1 MGATAT
7 TSTRSKVIQLITG
20 FTLSLVL
27 LSAVGRYVLE
37 PRDRTRCH
45 GMLNDGWWLE
55 ENYTKWQPSGCMPH
69 TYSPKEISNCLSHS
83 RVLYIGDSIMREQ
96 FYSMTK
102 FVQGIETK
110 GPLHIDRKY
119 HSKELGMSYEFWW
132 DPYINS
138 TRTWEMLN
146 ATDPN
151 DRPSLLV
158 IGSGVWYMRHLKEKY
173 FDEWRVV
180 VDRVMTAV
188 QESNR
193 VADAVMLSPVEIPQF
208 DLLNDV
214 RRSTMLMDKITKMN
228 NYLKAKEPGVT
239 AVQANLA
246 LNYRCNDLLPKQF
259 PFESTCC
266 THYPTPAWYQNT
278 ILLFFLFWVPI
289 GFYVLS
295 NGSHLKFM
303 RRFYPSETPVLA
315 SLFIFGLGVV
325 YMYFGDRTHLFGKAL
340 KSFQADQFTGLMIAT
355 LLAGLVSLRSKK
367 EGDQGFL
374 NRAQTD
380 EWKGWMQIIILVY
393 HFLGASQTAGIY
405 NVMRVL
411 VAAYLFQT
419 GYGHFF
425 FFYKKADFGIV
436 RVLNVLVRL
445 NLLTFVLMYVMDTNY
460 LSYYFTPLVTF
471 WFGVI
476 WLTMYIGHGA
486 NKKVWFVLLKM
497 IVMGILTGV
506 FIHLPGVLEG
516 TFDILE
522 FLFNIHWDPVDWR
535 FRLALDAWIVYG
547 GMLFAFATIKFSEY
561 KLQEH
566 RLWPMFKIVSVIVS
580 VLAMIWYFN
589 FELSQPNKKAY
600 TVYQPYISWIPI
612 LAFVVLRN
620 CSVRLRNT
628 TSQFYEFIGKCSLET
643 FIGQFHMWL
652 AADTKGLL
660 IVLTDP
666 TWAQGF
672 GWWFNL
678 FISSC
683 LFMFVC
689 YYLNRTTGDITKWI
703 VTAPK
708 KDTNASSST
717 HVRLPQQDPSNPT
730 NDEQDVP
737 LLPTSSQQQNDDDHK
752 PEHTSLMGNNN
763 EDEEAWGAT
772 AQPTQQ
778 SRWRRWMGRIC
789 GDLRLKTIVFLV
801 LMGVIN
807 RFC

>member
-1 MGATAT
+1 
-7 TSTRSKVIQLITG
+7 
-20 FTLSLVL
+20 
-27 LSAVGRYVLE
+27 
-37 PRDRTRCH
+37 
-45 GMLNDGWWLE
+45 MLNDGWWLE

-69 TYSPKEISNCLSHS
+69 TYAPQEISNCLNHS

-119 HSKELGMSYEFWW
+119 HSKELDMSYEFWW

-146 ATDPN
+146 ATDPIN
-151 DRPSLLV
+151 RPSLLV
-158 IGSGVWYMRHLKEKY
+158 IGSGVWYMRHLKEHY

-188 QESNR
+188 QASNQ

-214 RRSTMLMDKITKMN
+214 RRETMTMDKITKMN
-228 NYLKAKEPGVT
+228 NYLKAKEPTLSPQTPFVIPFAWNEICSSTVNITDDGLHYKPGVT
-239 AVQANLA
+239 AVQASLA
-246 LNYRCNDLLPKQF
+246 LNYRCNDLLPKHF
-259 PFESTCC
+259 PMENTCC
-266 THYPTPAWYQNT
+266 THYPVPAWYQNT
-278 ILLFFLFWVPI
+278 ILLFFLLWVPI

-325 YMYFGDRTHLFGKAL
+325 YMYFGDRTHLFGKVM
-340 KSFQADQFTGLMIAT
+340 KSFNADQFTWLMIAT
-355 LLAGLVSLRSKK
+355 LLGGLVSLRSKK

-425 FFYKKADFGIV
+425 FFYKKSDFGLV
-436 RVLNVLVRL
+436 RVLNVMVRL

-476 WLTMYIGHGA
+476 WVTMYIGHGA
-486 NKKVWFVLLKM
+486 NKIVWFVLLK
-497 IVMGILTGV
+497 IAIMGVLTGV

-516 TFDILE
+516 TFDVLE
-522 FLFNIHWDPVDWR
+522 FLFNIHWDAVDWR

-547 GMLFAFATIKFSEY
+547 GMIFALATIKFSEH
-561 KLQEH
+561 KLHEH
-566 RLWPMFKIVSVIVS
+566 RLWPIFKIVAVIIS
-580 VLAMIWYFN
+580 FLAMVWYFN

-600 TVYQPYISWIPI
+600 TAYQPYISWIPI
-612 LAFVVLRN
+612 LAFVTLRN
-620 CSVRLRNT
+620 ATVRLRNT
-628 TSQFYEFIGKCSLET
+628 TSRFYEFIGKCSLET

-666 TWAQGF
+666 TWAQGL

-678 FISSC
+678 AVSSC
-683 LFMFVC
+683 LFLFVC
-689 YYLNRTTGDITKWI
+689 YYLNQTTGDITKWI
-703 VTAPK
+703 VT
-708 KDTNASSST
+708 SSSSNKNESAP
-717 HVRLPQQDPSNPT
+717 VRLPQQEHQQHP

-737 LLPTSSQQQNDDDHK
+737 LLPTSSASSNQEISNDDGK
-752 PEHTSLMGNNN
+752 PEQTSLIGHHD
-763 EDEEAWGAT
+763 DEEAWGAASGT
-772 AQPTQQ
+772 GQQ
-778 SRWRRWMGRIC
+778 SRWRRWIGCVC
-789 GDLRLKTIVFLV
+789 GDLRLKTVVFLAC
-801 LMGVIN
+801 MGIIN